1 MRKQVL
7 GQWLR
12 RGGIVALA
20 MTTIMAAGCG
30 GGGGGGG
37 STSASNS
44 SGSGSNSGTGTGT
57 GTGSGTGST
66 TPTTG
71 ANSAPTINATPATQ
85 VIVGSAY
92 DLTPQVTDVDGDALA
107 FAIENRPAWAEFNTA
122 TGRLSGTPTAANAGT
137 TAAIVISVS
146 DGKTSAS
153 LPAFSIT
160 VGTATASNPP
170 ADPPSDS
177 PGVGAELSWQIPTQT
192 VDGQPLSDLA
202 GYRIHYGT
210 KQDAMVRSV
219 EVPSAGLNKFKV
231 ENLAPGTYYF
241 AVRAVTSDGTESDL
255 SNVISRVIS

>member
-1 MRKQVL
+1 MQKPVL

-30 GGGGGGG
+30 GGGGG
-37 STSASNS
+37 SASASNS
-44 SGSGSNSGTGTGT
+44 SGSSGGDSGSTGSGSTGS
-57 GTGSGTGST
+57 GSGTGST

-71 ANSAPTINATPATQ
+71 TNSAPSIKASPTTQ
-85 VIVGSAY
+85 VAVGSSY
-92 DLTPQVTDVDGDALA
+92 DLTPQVSDADGDALA

-137 TAAIVISVS
+137 TAGIVISVS

-160 VGTATASNPP
+160 VDTATASNPP
-170 ADPPSDS
+170 ADAT

-192 VDGQPLSDLA
+192 VDGQTLSDLA

-210 KQDAMVRSV
+210 KQDAMVNSI
-219 EVPSAGLNKFKV
+219 EVPSAGLNKYKV
-231 ENLAPGTYYF
+231 ENLTPGTYYF
-241 AVRAVTSDGTESDL
+241 AVRAVTSDGTESEL